1 MNKVRKVLI
10 IVFLALSIAS
20 LVFTLMKKTGLCAGE
35 NESTTGVYNFPLPY
49 GGSSGY
55 GYKNFP
61 YTDSIGVGAVQ
72 FLVNN
77 YSFDTSKGWAIFVY
91 EVASDNSYI
100 DMIVARP
107 TLSSDVPQPFITGVT
122 NQTFN
127 TSDCKVKLHFQN
139 RHKVRYTSASGTY
152 ERTSYTSSATTEYII
167 LNKYIES
174 DAGLN
179 LYLPK
184 DTYVLFYPLLFSNT
198 ESEYYGEFEV
208 FTFGATTPEH
218 NKGGILVEITEND
231 EIAEEELTG
240 VDTTTPSD
248 PTNNS
253 AWYQKILNAIGRVN
267 TSIQG
272 GIITTTDYLQQLL
285 SGQRNFQLDLLA
297 TLGVISGKLDGIS
310 QGTPEEIASD
320 WVEGYE
326 DSSLYDIKT
335 TFEHTKGGVQAM
347 FTPSSKALILGNWS
361 LYRSGEHLYLEGLY
375 TLPAVFGGNQQHI
388 TLNFDWYN
396 SIKSWFVPLIVSL
409 MTIGLTVTIF
419 KGMPSMIQ
427 GAGTTFKT
435 INDKESK

>member
-1 MNKVRKVLI
+1 MDKVKKVLI

-20 LVFTLMKKTGLCAGE
+20 LVFTLMKKTGLCAE
-35 NESTTGVYNFPLPY
+35 PPLPVIAKESNFPEID
-49 GGSSGY
+49 GY
-55 GYKNFP
+55 TYSDFMEDFNNLNLNYSNIVIYYYEDNGHHFRVLIFP
-61 YTDSIGVGAVQ
+61 YSE
-72 FLVNN
+72 N
-77 YSFDTSKGWAIFVY
+77 YLTNDYQNITP
-91 EVASDNSYI
+91 NSYI
-100 DMIVARP
+100 TI
-107 TLSSDVPQPFITGVT
+107 
-122 NQTFN
+122 
-127 TSDCKVKLHFQN
+127 
-139 RHKVRYTSASGTY
+139 
-152 ERTSYTSSATTEYII
+152 
-167 LNKYIES
+167 S
-174 DAGLN
+174 DANTRITSGNKAYIGNGWSGGVVIRYYDLN
-179 LYLPK
+179 MTTKNLVFVSNNEYGWYILSTSTVINRK
-184 DTYVLFYPLLFSNT
+184 YFYCKNDIYTDNT
-198 ESEYYGEFEV
+198 NNNELIFTMGES
-208 FTFGATTPEH
+208 TPPH
-218 NKGGILVEITEND
+218 NKGGILAEMTEND

-272 GIITTTDYLQQLL
+272 GIITTTDYLKQLI
-285 SGQRNFQLDLLA
+285 SGQRDFKLDLLA

-320 WVEGYE
+320 WLEGYE
-326 DSSLYDIKT
+326 DSSLYEIKT

-347 FTPSSKALILGNWS
+347 FTPSSNALVLGNWS
-361 LYRSGEHLYLEGLY
+361 LYRSGEHLYLEGIY
-375 TLPAVFGGNQQHI
+375 TLPAVFGGQQQHI

-396 SIKSWFVPLIVSL
+396 SIKSWFVPLVVSL